1 MKAVNNDEIFLAV
14 ANFARDNTSARQ
26 LKHTLWSIS
35 KPEWLCIYIVLFTTT
50 RFFDLLSRL
59 PSQPSI
65 SAPFPFEN
73 CFRAKFE
80 EAHGLR

>member
-1 MKAVNNDEIFLAV
+1 MKTVNNDEISLAV

-26 LKHTLWSIS
+26 LKHTLKSIS

-50 RFFDLLSRL
+50 RFFDLFSIL
-59 PSQPSI
+59 PFQLSI
-65 SAPFPFEN
+65 STPFPFEN
-73 CFRAKFE
+73 CFRAEFE